1 MYLNLYVR
9 ILNTLFVCVCFLD
22 KESLL
27 YYCTS
32 TCYGVSFVTVV
43 GDIQHMDCECQTG
56 RKSGG
61 CRRCLSPLVAL
72 GSALLCG
79 PVERRLLCNPP
90 SSIQPVKGARHT
102 TLLLQQLHL

>member
-1 MYLNLYVR
+1 MTIDHVGR
-9 ILNTLFVCVCFLD
+9 KRMILMWIVDV
-22 KESLL
+22 
-27 YYCTS
+27 
-32 TCYGVSFVTVV
+32 
-43 GDIQHMDCECQTG
+43 G

-90 SSIQPVKGARHT
+90 SSSLSKVHVTPPCACNSFT
-102 TLLLQQLHL
+102 DFP